1 MKRLALTAA
10 LLIGTATSA
19 YCLDRLTPA
28 EIASLPQDQ
37 VAVAKGG
44 CAAQWPND
52 FEMRLYCEDKQ
63 FSAMKKLIDRGSVSA
78 KGDKL

>member
-1 MKRLALTAA
+1 MTRLTLVAA

-37 VAVAKGG
+37 VAIAKRG

-63 FSAMKKLIDRGSVSA
+63 IAAMKKLIDRGSM
-78 KGDKL
+78 KGEKL